1 MGQSVN
7 LIRYGGN
14 AVLNTLKVNLT
25 SSNSATRVVVVDDSG
40 SFFYTS
46 SYSGGG
52 GSGTVT
58 SVSVVNANGLS
69 GSVANATTTPTITL
83 STTVTGLLKGNGTAI
98 SAASAGTDYISS
110 TVGTASWAQ
119 NSVSS
124 SYAETS
130 SLPLKGLITA
140 SASNTTITFTK
151 GDGSTFDITVS
162 QSGSVA
168 TASYA
173 LFAVLAATASYV
185 DAANIVGNLFQIAT
199 GSVTA
204 SVNVNPANLF
214 LIKSG
219 STQYF
224 NISSSGNTDLYS
236 NLFIVRNFTTQQP
249 VLTVSQSIVQVQT
262 QSFNPSGTT
271 NAGSIWFTSSSF
283 YVGLE

>member
-40 SFFYTS
+40 SFYYTS

-52 GSGTVT
+52 GGGTVT
-58 SVSVVNANGLS
+58 SVSVVNANGLN
-69 GSVANATTTPTITL
+69 GTVANATTTPAITL
-83 STTVTGLLKGNGTAI
+83 STTVNGLLKGNGTAI

-119 NSVSS
+119 NSISS
-124 SYAETS
+124 SYAETA
-130 SLPLKGLITA
+130 SLPLRGIVTA
-140 SASNTTITFTK
+140 SAANTTITFTK
-151 GDGSTFDITVS
+151 GDGSTFDITVA

-173 LFAVLAATASYV
+173 LFAVLADTASYV
-185 DAANIVGNLFQIAT
+185 DAANIAGNLFQIAT

-224 NISSSGNTDLYS
+224 NISSSGDTDLYS

-249 VLTVSQSIVQVQT
+249 VLIVSQSIVQIQT
-262 QSFNPSGTT
+262 HSSNPTGTT

>member
-46 SYSGGG
+46 SFSGGG
-52 GSGTVT
+52 GGTGTVT
-58 SVSVVNANGLS
+58 NVSVVNANGLD
-69 GSVANATTTPTITL
+69 GTVTNPTTTPAITL

-98 SAASAGTDYISS
+98 SAATAGTDYISS
-110 TVGTASWAQ
+110 TVGTAS
-119 NSVSS
+119 
-124 SYAETS
+124 YAT
-130 SLPLKGLITA
+130 
-140 SASNTTITFTK
+140 
-151 GDGSTFDITVS
+151 
-162 QSGSVA
+162 

-173 LFAVLAATASYV
+173 LFAALAATASYI
-185 DAANIVGNLFQIAT
+185 DPANLNLTLFQIAT

-249 VLTVSQSIVQVQT
+249 VLIVSQSIVQIQT
-262 QSFNPSGTT
+262 QSFLPTNPTS
-271 NAGSIWFTSSSF
+271 AGSIYFTSSSF

>member
-1 MGQSVN
+1 MGQY
-7 LIRYGGN
+7 IDIPRMDGN
-14 AVLNTLKVNLT
+14 ARFNTLKVNLT
-25 SSNSATRVVVVDDSG
+25 SSNSATRVVVVDNSG

-46 SYSGGG
+46 SFSGGG

-58 SVSVVNANGLS
+58 DVSVVNANGLS
-69 GSVANATTTPTITL
+69 GSVTNPTTTPSITL

-98 SAASAGTDYISS
+98 SAATAGTDYITS
-110 TVGTASWAQ
+110 TAGTASWAT
-119 NSVSS
+119 N
-124 SYAETS
+124 ALTA
-130 SLPLKGLITA
+130 SLSLGGIVTA
-140 SASNTTITFTK
+140 SAANTTITFTK
-151 GDGSTFDITVS
+151 GDGSTFDVTVA

-173 LFAVLAATASYV
+173 LFAVLAATASYI
-185 DAANIVGNLFQIAT
+185 DPANLNLNLFQIAT

-224 NISSSGNTDLYS
+224 NISSSSNTDLYS
-236 NLFIVRNFTTQQP
+236 NLFIVRNFTTKQP
-249 VLTVSQSIVQVQT
+249 VLVVSQSIVQIQT
-262 QSFNPSGTT
+262 QSSIPTGTIS
-271 NAGSIWFTSSSF
+271 AGSIWFTSSSF

>member
-1 MGQSVN
+1 MD
-7 LIRYGGN
+7 GN
-14 AVLNTLKVNLT
+14 ARFNTLKVNLT
-25 SSNSATRVVVVDDSG
+25 SSNSATRVVVVDNSG

-46 SYSGGG
+46 SFSGGG

-58 SVSVVNANGLS
+58 DVSVVNANGLS
-69 GSVANATTTPTITL
+69 GSVTNPTTTPSITL

-98 SAASAGTDYISS
+98 SAATAGTDYITS
-110 TVGTASWAQ
+110 TAGTASWAT
-119 NSVSS
+119 N
-124 SYAETS
+124 ALTA
-130 SLPLKGLITA
+130 SLSLGGIVTA
-140 SASNTTITFTK
+140 SAANTTITFTK
-151 GDGSTFDITVS
+151 GDGSTFDVTVA

-173 LFAVLAATASYV
+173 LFAVLAATASYI
-185 DAANIVGNLFQIAT
+185 DPANLNLNLFQIAT

-224 NISSSGNTDLYS
+224 NISSSSNTDLYS
-236 NLFIVRNFTTQQP
+236 NLFIVRNFTTKQP
-249 VLTVSQSIVQVQT
+249 VLVVSQSIVQIQT
-262 QSFNPSGTT
+262 QSSIPTGTIS
-271 NAGSIWFTSSSF
+271 AGSIWFTSSSF